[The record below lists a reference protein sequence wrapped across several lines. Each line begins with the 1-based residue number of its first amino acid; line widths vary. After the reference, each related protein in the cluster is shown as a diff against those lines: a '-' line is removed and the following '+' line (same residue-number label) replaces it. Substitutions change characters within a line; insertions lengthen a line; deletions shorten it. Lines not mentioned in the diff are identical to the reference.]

1 MTAIETVGE
10 EKMDAGAFYSNE
22 ELEKGHQAYI
32 EDWEQSCSQPLPTQP
47 KKKEGDYK
55 EIE

>member
-32 EDWEQSCSQPLPTQP
+32 EDWEQSCSQPLPT
-47 KKKEGDYK
+47 
-55 EIE
+55 